1 MDAFIV
7 IMVSGVTAIATLI
20 LISTGLA
27 VIFGLMRVVNM
38 AHGEFLM
45 VGALTTT
52 SLVLKLHFPWW
63 LAMMVAPFVGA
74 AIGGIIEILLI
85 SRIYQRHLVDTLLIT
100 FGISLIM
107 FQLAVDIF
115 GTTPPGIETPLGA
128 LTVGAYSFP
137 AYTLVLVV
145 SALVMLLGLYLLF
158 TRTKYGLLARATA
171 QNPAMALA
179 LGVPAKKIN
188 FITFSLGCALAS
200 LGGAILAP
208 MISVSPSLG
217 QTFVG
222 QAFMTVVIA
231 GPAFISGTLLS
242 AVLLGGVSNALS
254 QGATTLWG
262 VTGLF
267 AMAIVILRF
276 RPLGVSA
283 FWKRGL

>member
-7 IMVSGVTAIATLI
+7 IAVSAAAAIATLI

-52 SLVLKLHFPWW
+52 SLVLKLHVPWW
-63 LAMMVAPFVGA
+63 LAMMAAPFVGA
-74 AIGGIIEILLI
+74 AIGSLMEILLI
-85 SRIYQRHLVDTLLIT
+85 SRIDHRHLVDTLLIT

-115 GTTPPGIETPLGA
+115 GTTPPGIATPLGA
-128 LTVGAYSFP
+128 LAVGSYSFP
-137 AYTLVLVV
+137 AYTLVLLL
-145 SALVMLLGLYLLF
+145 SALLMLLGLYLLF
-158 TRTKYGLLARATA
+158 TRTRYGLLARATA
-171 QNPAMALA
+171 QNPEMALA
-179 LGVPAKKIN
+179 LGVPARRIN
-188 FITFSLGCALAS
+188 FITFTLGCALAS

-217 QTFVG
+217 QAYVG

-242 AVLLGGVSNALS
+242 AVLLGAISNALS
-254 QGATTLWG
+254 QGATALWG
-262 VTGLF
+262 LTGLF
-267 AMAIVILRF
+267 ATAIVILRF
-276 RPLGVSA
+276 RPFGVSSS
-283 FWKRGL
+283 WKRGP

>member
-1 MDAFIV
+1 MDAFVV
-7 IMVSGVTAIATLI
+7 ILVSAVTAIATLVFV
-20 LISTGLA
+20 SAGLA

-52 SLVLKLHFPWW
+52 TLVLKLDFPWW
-63 LAMMVAPFVGA
+63 LAMMMAPLVGA
-74 AIGGIIEILLI
+74 IIGGVVEILLV
-85 SRIYQRHLVDTLLIT
+85 SRIYKRPLVDTLLIT
-100 FGISLIM
+100 FGLSLVM
-107 FQLAVDIF
+107 FQLAVDLF

-128 LTVGAYSFP
+128 ITVGAYSFP
-137 AYTLVLVV
+137 AYTFLLLA
-145 SALVMLLGLYLLF
+145 SAVVMLLILYLLF

-171 QNPAMALA
+171 QNPAMASA
-179 LGVPAKKIN
+179 LGVPARRIN
-188 FITFSLGCALAS
+188 FITFTLGCALAS

-217 QTFVG
+217 QAFVG

-242 AVLLGGVSNALS
+242 SVLLGGVSNALS

-267 AMAIVILRF
+267 VVAIAILRF
-276 RPLGVSA
+276 RPLGLSA
-283 FWKRGL
+283 SWKRGL

>member
-1 MDAFIV
+1 MDAFVV
-7 IMVSGVTAIATLI
+7 IMVSAVTAIATLI

-74 AIGGIIEILLI
+74 AIGGIMEILLI

-107 FQLAVDIF
+107 FQLAVDVF

-128 LTVGAYSFP
+128 LTIGAYSFP
-137 AYTLVLVV
+137 AYTLVLMV
-145 SALVMLLGLYLLF
+145 SAIAMLLGLYLLF

-171 QNPAMALA
+171 QNPGMALA
-179 LGVPAKKIN
+179 LGVPAKRMN

-200 LGGAILAP
+200 LGGAILSP

-217 QTFVG
+217 QAFVG

-231 GPAFISGTLLS
+231 GPVFITGTLLS

-276 RPLGVSA
+276 RPLGLSA